1 MSILLSILG
10 PLLKILADA
19 FFGVVLTTPAV
30 EKEVINVDTTL
41 EPDVDLS
48 YLNGL

>member
-10 PLLKILADA
+10 PLLKVLADA
-19 FFGVVLTTPAV
+19 FFGVVLTTPAI
-30 EKEVINVDTTL
+30 EKEVINVETII

-48 YLNGL
+48 YLDRL